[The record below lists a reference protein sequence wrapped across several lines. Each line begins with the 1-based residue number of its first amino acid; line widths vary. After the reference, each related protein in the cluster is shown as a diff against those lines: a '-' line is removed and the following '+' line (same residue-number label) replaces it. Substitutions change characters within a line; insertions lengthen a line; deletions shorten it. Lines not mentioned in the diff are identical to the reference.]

1 MTDQELIESLQQKS
15 AGELSSAEVEAIR
28 ARWTQ
33 SPALRQALL
42 EHLHLE
48 SQLTGALGPVQL
60 DVDMILQ
67 RATEQ
72 QRRERVSL
80 PRWSWLIGLCLVLVV
95 AAGVGFLLLKPPAPD
110 LIVDGDSPNVSPAV
124 DPKVIETPADVSEE
138 PSAATAVVSSTHE
151 PLVEPVPGP
160 TSPEPLKPEVIE
172 VAENEPWTTA
182 FSRDTVPLSADSPKL
197 ESPYQSAGHDELSD
211 VDAKRWL
218 AAVEGQPYQWTT
230 DLIGNPVRRVA
241 RFQGLSKLRAPWLP
255 DAILR
260 LTPFEVSDMTLYF
273 WRGPTGIALRFYTRR
288 EPHLWAAFE
297 ISREN
302 SSPRPTRLGLLC
314 TDSGSYSRSTPGTLD
329 IRHQGGDLVLA
340 RGGIILL
347 SVPCPG
353 PPIEVF
359 VEGQFRLRGLSM
371 HRCEP
376 FSVPPENPHPVVVS
390 GAAATMPWAVSA
402 ERPASFASNPD
413 GSVSMTSHSPEK
425 EGLIAFP
432 FGWQLALTQST
443 LTQPA
448 GGTGLYEVMVN
459 VESAEPGTGIFL
471 GDRDGWPVQRLG
483 FFQDSATKQLTFGI
497 LRPGEQ
503 RTEANYQ
510 PNDFPAPYVSRSSWF
525 KLVAGLGTLHILT
538 SGDGRHW
545 GHVVE
550 SPGRDLPGAV
560 GSIGL
565 FALPGSNAR
574 TIRVNQIE
582 IRELSGLTQMADP
595 QRIRQVPPFQPRDWR
610 DNAAWMHRVL
620 DTQPP
625 DVDGID
631 WLSTNAVAALAQGPP
646 RETGLSLLRQL
657 VAVGLQ
663 STRPFEE
670 KRLLVDDAASLCDLF
685 DEGSAKIVASWY
697 EELGWQLANAGDVHP
712 LKTVRPAWLGSPLWT
727 DTRFRNVW
735 ERLQSFEIL
744 QAVYRRDWANAWSLS
759 QSSLFWN
766 LLPHPDQRPTDRGE
780 EVDRHAKWAK
790 ALVAENTPQL
800 DDGTAGVMPIAL
812 RHPLVPVLSKEAYNI
827 RAELQSALTGQT
839 YDDACRV
846 VMSIAENDGPGLLPD
861 LEDRQLYVSMSTAIA
876 MARRNHP
883 GFVKT
888 MAEKFEPLGQ
898 LRVRSAMNKK
908 DVAALQAATVQ
919 FMGTDAARSAH
930 LSLGEQALSVGQ
942 FETAEQHFH
951 EGLVDASQRWREIL
965 TPRLLLTQASDGR
978 LPSESDR
985 GVLTESI
992 DFNGTVISKAEF
1004 QKLLDDLAERPAARS
1019 VLPATL
1025 ATPPVPF
1032 ATAFYRLE
1040 PRAQFDGQPGNNPGR
1055 HEYRFGD
1062 VFGKQFS
1069 VTDDAQQMII
1079 SNRFQ
1084 VNAYHV
1090 TDGRQLWAQ
1099 GLGSEQGEAYAL
1111 ASHPMKPL
1119 LTSDHLIVR
1128 RLTKAGIELACLKR
1142 VDGQIVWQ
1150 QRPSLSVLT
1159 DPVIWNGRLFAI
1171 TLARLEEDLL
1181 QVEAT
1186 WFDAVSGKTNSSR
1199 PLFRLRESTD
1209 RPFGGQLAISGR
1221 LAVCTVGGTV
1231 ACFDSRGEMR
1241 WLKRMMLMQKPVDEL
1256 AEDVRVAPPVI
1267 QSGRVVVAIPGVR
1280 EVQCLDLDSGISI
1293 WELPVVNLRGLI
1305 SVTESRAVLDTT
1317 THVLAIDTEKG
1328 SVAWRYPCEN
1338 RLEACRVEDGTLLL
1352 SRRATFANRRSRPVL
1367 TWLDLLTGQE
1377 RGQALVDVSERE
1389 EFQLGPMWSAGGK
1402 WWSLVGQSW
1411 KDPKRELHEFVAV
1424 SATVPRSSTDETLQ
1438 AWRPELPES
1447 QLAEI
1452 QTVLPGWFPVAN
1464 YRERLIIHAGD
1475 LRGETSVL
1483 VSKLDLQNSVRLIN
1497 RVRLSPG
1504 RKHTLRLRVGNQPG
1518 QTWGL
1523 SVRVANRI
1531 LSDLRIED
1539 VGSGHA
1545 GWRDLSFDLSPWAGQ
1560 DISVQVIQSSIN
1572 DSAVEAL
1579 WKSAVLSTE

>member
-15 AGELSSAEVEAIR
+15 AGELSSAEVQAIR

-33 SPALRQALL
+33 SPELRQALL

-72 QRRERVSL
+72 QRRERANL
-80 PRWSWLIGLCLVLVV
+80 PRWSWLIGLCLVAVV
-95 AAGVGFLLLKPPAPD
+95 AAGTVFLLLRPPAPD
-110 LIVDGDSPNVSPAV
+110 LIVDGESPSVSPAE
-124 DPKVIETPADVSEE
+124 DPKVIETPAVVSEE
-138 PSAATAVVSSTHE
+138 PSAATAVVSSTQE
-151 PLVEPVPGP
+151 PMVEPVSTP
-160 TSPEPLKPEVIE
+160 TSPEPLKPEAIV
-172 VAENEPWTTA
+172 VAENEPWTSA
-182 FSRDTVPLSADSPKL
+182 LSRDAVPLTADSPKL
-197 ESPYQSAGHDELSD
+197 QSPYQSAGHDELSE

-218 AAVEGQPYQWTT
+218 TAVEGEPSQWTT
-230 DLIGNPVRRVA
+230 ELIGNPVRRVA
-241 RFQGLSKLRAPWLP
+241 RFQGISKLRAPWLP

-260 LTPFEVSDMTLYF
+260 LTPFDVSDMTLYF

-288 EPHLWAAFE
+288 EPHLWVAFE

-302 SSPRPTRLGLLC
+302 SLPRPTRLGLLC
-314 TDSGSYSRSTPGTLD
+314 TDSGAYSRSTPGTLE
-329 IRHQGGDLVLA
+329 IRHQGSDLVLA
-340 RGGIILL
+340 RGGIVLL
-347 SVPCPG
+347 SVPCAG
-353 PPIEVF
+353 PPIDVF

-390 GAAATMPWAVSA
+390 GAAASMPWAISA
-402 ERPASFASNPD
+402 ERPASFVSNRD
-413 GSVSMTSHSPEK
+413 GSVSMTSRPGEK

-432 FGWQLALTQST
+432 FGGELALTQT
-443 LTQPA
+443 V
-448 GGTGLYEVMVN
+448 GGTGLYEVIVN

-471 GDRDGWPVQRLG
+471 GDRNGGPLQRLG
-483 FFQDSATKQLTFGI
+483 FFQDTATKQLTFGI

-503 RTEANYQ
+503 RIESNYQ
-510 PNDFPAPYVSRSSWF
+510 PNDFPVPYVPKSSWF

-574 TIRVNQIE
+574 TIQVNQIE
-582 IRELSGLTQMADP
+582 IRELSGLTQMADL
-595 QRIRQVPPFQPRDWR
+595 QRIRQVSPFQPQDWR
-610 DNAAWMHRVL
+610 DNASWMHRVL

-625 DVDGID
+625 DIDGTD
-631 WLSTNAVAALAQGPP
+631 WLSTNAVVALAQGPP
-646 RETGLSLLRQL
+646 KEIGLSLLRQL

-663 STRPFEE
+663 STRSFEK
-670 KRLLVDDAASLCDLF
+670 KRLLVDDAVSLCDLF
-685 DEGSAKIVASWY
+685 DEGSAKTVASWY
-697 EELGWQLANAGDVHP
+697 EELGWQLANGGDLHP
-712 LKTVRPAWLGSPLWT
+712 LKTVRPAWLRSPLWS

-744 QAVYRRDWANAWSLS
+744 QAVYRRDWANAWSHS

-790 ALVAENTPQL
+790 ALVAENAPQL

-846 VMSIAENDGPGLLPD
+846 VMSIAEHDGPGLLPD

-876 MARRNHP
+876 TARRNHP

-898 LRVRSAMNKK
+898 LRVRSAMNRK
-908 DVAALQAATVQ
+908 DVAALKAATVQ
-919 FMGTDAARSAH
+919 FMGTDAARAAH
-930 LSLGEQALSVGQ
+930 LSLGELALSVGQ

-951 EGLVDASQRWREIL
+951 EGLVDASLRWQEIL
-965 TPRLLLTQASDGR
+965 TTRLLLAQASDGR
-978 LPSESDR
+978 LPPER
-985 GVLTESI
+985 NVGVLTESI

-1004 QKLLDDLAERPAARS
+1004 QNLLSDLAERPTARG
-1019 VLPATL
+1019 VLQTMPP
-1025 ATPPVPF
+1025 TPHLPF

-1055 HEYRFGD
+1055 HEFRFGD

-1069 VTDDAQQMII
+1069 VTADAQQMFI

-1090 TDGRQLWAQ
+1090 SDGRQLWAQ
-1099 GLGSEQGEAYAL
+1099 GLGSEQGETYAL

-1119 LTSDHLIVR
+1119 LTSEHLIVR

-1142 VDGQIVWQ
+1142 DDGQIVWQ

-1186 WFDAVSGKTNSSR
+1186 WIDASSGKINSSR

-1209 RPFGGQLAISGR
+1209 RPFGGQLAISDR

-1231 ACFDSRGEMR
+1231 ACFDSRGEIR
-1241 WLKRMMLMQKPVDEL
+1241 WLKRLMLMQKPVDEL

-1267 QSGRVVVAIPGVR
+1267 QSDRVVVAIPGVR
-1280 EVQCLDLDSGISI
+1280 EVQCLDLDSGSSI

-1305 SVTESRAVLDTT
+1305 SATESRAVLDTT
-1317 THVLAIDTEKG
+1317 THVLAIDTG
-1328 SVAWRYPCEN
+1328 TGAIVWRYPCED
-1338 RLEACRVEDGTLLL
+1338 RLEACHVEDGTLLL
-1352 SRRATFANRRSRPVL
+1352 SRRVTFANRRARPVL
-1367 TWLDLLTGQE
+1367 TWLDLRTGQE
-1377 RGQALVDVSERE
+1377 RGQSLVEISERE

-1411 KDPKRELHEFVAV
+1411 KDPKRELDEFVAL
-1424 SATVPRSSTDETLQ
+1424 SATAPRPFTDETLQ
-1438 AWRPELPES
+1438 AWRPELSET

-1452 QTVLPGWFPVAN
+1452 QAVLPGWFPVAN
-1464 YRERLIIHAGD
+1464 YRDRLIIHAGD

-1483 VSKLDLQNSVRLIN
+1483 VSKIDPQNSIRLIS
-1497 RVRLSPG
+1497 RVHLTPG
-1504 RKHTLRLRVGNQPG
+1504 RKHTLRLRLGNQPG

-1523 SVRVANRI
+1523 SVRVANQI
-1531 LSDLRIED
+1531 LSDQRIED
-1539 VGSGHA
+1539 PGSGNP
-1545 GWRDLSFDLSPWAGQ
+1545 GWRDLTFDLSPWAGQ
-1560 DISVQVIQSSIN
+1560 DIPVQVIQSTTSN
-1572 DSAVEAL
+1572 SAVEAL
-1579 WKSAVLSTE
+1579 WKSAVLLTE

>member
-33 SPALRQALL
+33 SPALRQALM

-80 PRWSWLIGLCLVLVV
+80 PRWSWLIGLCLVLA

-110 LIVDGDSPNVSPAV
+110 LIVDGELPSVSPAV
-124 DPKVIETPADVSEE
+124 DLKVIETPADVSEE
-138 PSAATAVVSSTHE
+138 PSATTAVVSSTHE
-151 PLVEPVPGP
+151 PSVEPLPGP
-160 TSPEPLKPEVIE
+160 NSPEPLKPEVIE

-218 AAVEGQPYQWTT
+218 APVEGQPYQWTT

-241 RFQGLSKLRAPWLP
+241 RFQGISKLRAPWHP

-297 ISREN
+297 MSREN

-329 IRHQGGDLVLA
+329 IRQQGGDLVLA

-376 FSVPPENPHPVVVS
+376 FSALPETAHPVVVA

-402 ERPASFASNPD
+402 ERPASFASSPD

-432 FGWQLALTQST
+432 FGWQLALTQS
-443 LTQPA
+443 A
-448 GGTGLYEVMVN
+448 AGTGLYEVIVN

-471 GDRDGWPVQRLG
+471 GDRDGWPLQRLG
-483 FFQDSATKQLTFGI
+483 FFLDSATKQLTFGI
-497 LRPGEQ
+497 LRPGEV
-503 RTEANYQ
+503 RTESSYQ
-510 PNDFPAPYVSRSSWF
+510 PNDFPVPFVPKSSWF
-525 KLVAGLGTLHILT
+525 KLVAGLGTLHILI

-550 SPGRDLPGAV
+550 SPGRDLPGAI
-560 GSIGL
+560 GSVGL
-565 FALPGSNAR
+565 FGLPGSNAR

-582 IRELSGLTQMADP
+582 IRELSGLTQMADR
-595 QRIRQVPPFQPRDWR
+595 QRIRQVPPFQPQDWK
-610 DNAAWMHRVL
+610 DYSAWIHRVL
-620 DTQPP
+620 DTQPA
-625 DVDGID
+625 DVDVID

-646 RETGLSLLRQL
+646 EELGLSLLRQL
-657 VAVGLQ
+657 VGVGLQ
-663 STRPFEE
+663 STRSFEE

-685 DEGSAKIVASWY
+685 NEGSAKAVASWY
-697 EELGWQLANAGDVHP
+697 EELGWQLANAGDLHP
-712 LKTVRPAWLGSPLWT
+712 LKTVRPAWLRSPLWT

-790 ALVAENTPQL
+790 ALAVENVPQL

-827 RAELQSALTGQT
+827 RAEFQSALTGQT

-846 VMSIAENDGPGLLPD
+846 VMSITEHDGPGLLPD
-861 LEDRQLYVSMSTAIA
+861 LEDRQLYVSMPTAIA
-876 MARRNHP
+876 TARRNHP
-883 GFVKT
+883 GFVKA
-888 MAEKFEPLGQ
+888 MADKFEPLGQ
-898 LRVRSAMNKK
+898 LRVRSAVNRK

-942 FETAEQHFH
+942 FETAEQHFY
-951 EGLVDASQRWREIL
+951 EGLVDADLRWKEIL

-978 LPSESDR
+978 LSRGSDG

-992 DFNGTVISKAEF
+992 DLNGTVISKADF
-1004 QKLLDDLAERPAARS
+1004 QKLLVDLAERTAPGG
-1019 VLPATL
+1019 VLPAKRPTS
-1025 ATPPVPF
+1025 PVPF
-1032 ATAFYRLE
+1032 PAAIYRLE

-1069 VTDDAQQMII
+1069 VTADDHQMYI

-1084 VNAYHV
+1084 VNAYSV

-1099 GLGSEQGEAYAL
+1099 GLGSEQGETYAL

-1119 LTSDHLIVR
+1119 LTANHLIVR

-1142 VDGQIVWQ
+1142 EDGQIVWQ
-1150 QRPSLSVLT
+1150 QRPALSVLT

-1171 TLARLEEDLL
+1171 TLGRLEEDLL

-1186 WFDAVSGKTNSSR
+1186 WFDPVSGKTNSSR

-1209 RPFGGQLAISGR
+1209 RPFGGQLALSERQAI
-1221 LAVCTVGGTV
+1221 CTVGGTV

-1241 WLKRMMLMQKPVDEL
+1241 WLKRMTLMQKPVDEL
-1256 AEDVRVAPPVI
+1256 AEDARLAPPVI
-1267 QSGRVVVAIPGVR
+1267 QSDRVIVAIPGVR
-1280 EVQCLDLDSGISI
+1280 EVECLNLDSGMKI
-1293 WELPVVNLRGLI
+1293 WAVPVTNLRGLI
-1305 SVTESRAVLDTT
+1305 SATESRAVLDTT
-1317 THVLAIDTEKG
+1317 THLLAIDTETG
-1328 SVAWRYPCEN
+1328 MVAWRYPCET
-1338 RLEACRVEDGTLLL
+1338 RLEACSVEDTTLLI
-1352 SRRATFANRRSRPVL
+1352 SRRETFANRRSRPIL
-1367 TWLDLLTGQE
+1367 TWLDLRTGHE
-1377 RGQALVDVSERE
+1377 HGQSLVDVAERE

-1402 WWSLVGQSW
+1402 CWSLVGQSW
-1411 KDPKRELHEFVAV
+1411 KDPKRELHEFVSV
-1424 SATVPRSSTDETLQ
+1424 PTTVPQSFRDETLH
-1438 AWRPELPES
+1438 AWKPDLPEA

-1452 QTVLPGWFPVAN
+1452 QLVLPGWFPVAN
-1464 YRERLIIHAGD
+1464 YRERLVLHSGN
-1475 LRGETSVL
+1475 LRDETSVL
-1483 VSKLDLQNSVRLIN
+1483 VSKIDPQNSIRLIS
-1497 RVRLSPG
+1497 RLRLAPG
-1504 RKHTLRLRVGNQPG
+1504 QKHTLRLRVGNQPG
-1518 QTWGL
+1518 QAWRLT
-1523 SVRVANRI
+1523 VRVANRT
-1531 LSDLRIED
+1531 LSDQRIED
-1539 VGSGHA
+1539 IAVSNT
-1545 GWRDLSFDLSPWAGQ
+1545 GWRDLTLDLSPWAGQ
-1560 DISVQVIQSSIN
+1560 DVPIQVIQSTIN

-1579 WKSAVLSTE
+1579 WKNAVLLAE